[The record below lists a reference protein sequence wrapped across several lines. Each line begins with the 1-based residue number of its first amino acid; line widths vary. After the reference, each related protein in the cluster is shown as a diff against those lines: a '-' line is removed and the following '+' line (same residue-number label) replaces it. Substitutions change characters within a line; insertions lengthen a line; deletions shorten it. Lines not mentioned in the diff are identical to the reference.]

1 VLRKRRSHVEMHNAT
16 EDGAT
21 YVTSHVD
28 RVEML
33 AQIPASR
40 TSPHC
45 DRLMGRI
52 WADATVNWLAPN
64 ILVPRCGGQGM
75 LAGSP
80 SSRSCRNI
88 AAGEGVDCFCM

>member
-1 VLRKRRSHVEMHNAT
+1 VLRKRRSHVETHNAT

-52 WADATVNWLAPN
+52 
-64 ILVPRCGGQGM
+64 
-75 LAGSP
+75 
-80 SSRSCRNI
+80 
-88 AAGEGVDCFCM
+88 